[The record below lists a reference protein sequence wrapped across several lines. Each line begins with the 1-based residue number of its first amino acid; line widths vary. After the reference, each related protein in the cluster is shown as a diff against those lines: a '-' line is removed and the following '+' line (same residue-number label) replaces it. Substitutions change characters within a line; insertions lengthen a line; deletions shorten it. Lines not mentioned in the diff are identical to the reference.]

1 MAKSNDDFEDITKWR
16 MDFCREFGVTI
27 NDEGYFINKVQTYG
41 YREIIYQYLDHF
53 IEDDSEKVRPN
64 TTFEEIYAFYQLD
77 QSLKNEALI
86 DLQLFEQTFKAALID
101 IMELYIAQLK
111 AKKFNFYQESR
122 LKLEDLLKEKYV
134 MQTGRVIRRGDL
146 RSRVRR
152 IKENYLEPFDGYNY
166 LYSNEI
172 TPWVLI
178 KEMSFGVACNFFFLL
193 HHKQQAIIL
202 KRVFKNEVSLTDFER
217 IIESMRYFRNRAAH
231 NYSLLIVKD
240 SNGEPLYDA
249 MFNSLLLLN
258 NQEPAIR
265 MREKFRKII
274 NKYLEK
280 YPEEKK
286 YLPSLDL
293 LNRK

>member
-1 MAKSNDDFEDITKWR
+1 MTKSDEDFEDVARWR
-16 MDFCREFGVTI
+16 MDFCREFGI
-27 NDEGYFINKVQTYG
+27 KIDDEQFFIDKIKTYG

-77 QSLKNEALI
+77 QNLKNEALI

-101 IMELYIAQLK
+101 VMELYVAQLK

-134 MQTGRVIRRGDL
+134 MQTGRVIRRGEL
-146 RSRVRR
+146 RSRIRR

-172 TPWVLI
+172 TTWVLI

-202 KRVFKNEVSLTDFER
+202 KRVFKNDLSLADLEKV
-217 IIESMRYFRNRAAH
+217 IESMRYFRNRAAH
-231 NYSLLIVKD
+231 NYSLLIIKNSD
-240 SNGEPLYDA
+240 DEFLY
-249 MFNSLLLLN
+249 NTVYKSLLRLK
-258 NQEPAIR
+258 NQEPARR
-265 MREKFRKII
+265 MKSNFKDII
-274 NKYLEK
+274 NNYLEE
-280 YPEEKK
+280 YPKEKN

-293 LNRK
+293 LN